1 MPLRPCSEPCQ
12 SSSSRFASPC
22 PEAHGWPE
30 DKIAA
35 LLAERIERELAIV
48 PAFNEDINTIT
59 GQPHGHILY
68 SWNSGYAWLRKMF
81 RQRLQRT
88 SDDPVDTALN
98 RKLGII
104 RDSKKMLRLSSAQ
117 LK

>member
-1 MPLRPCSEPCQ
+1 MSPDDQGPKTKTRAAAKPRMASETVPATRVADGFDGL
-12 SSSSRFASPC
+12 SLSVV
-22 PEAHGWPE
+22 
-30 DKIAA
+30 
-35 LLAERIERELAIV
+35 V